1 MVGLAG
7 FAPATRDDFHAA
19 KLGLTHRMLFACL
32 YYYFGEKTFYYSFF
46 YVVIFYELGK
56 IMENHKARDDED
68 AYLSVMQRFTDNR
81 FLL

>member
-46 YVVIFYELGK
+46 CVVIFCVVGK
-56 IMENHKARDDED
+56 IMENHEARDEY
-68 AYLSVMQRFTDNR
+68 AHLSVMQRFADNR

>member
-7 FAPATRDDFHAA
+7 FAPATRDVFHAA
-19 KLGLTHRMLFACL
+19 KLGLTHRLMFACL
-32 YYYFGEKTFYYSFF
+32 YYYFGEKTCYYSFF
-46 YVVIFYELGK
+46 FVVIFCEVGK
-56 IMENHKARDDED
+56 IMENNKARDEH

>member
-32 YYYFGEKTFYYSFF
+32 YYYLGKNILLFF
-46 YVVIFYELGK
+46 FCVVIF
-56 IMENHKARDDED
+56 
-68 AYLSVMQRFTDNR
+68 V
-81 FLL
+81 

>member
-7 FAPATRDDFHAA
+7 FAPATRDRFSRCQAWLNPSNVVCLLVLLFWG
-19 KLGLTHRMLFACL
+19 KNMLL
-32 YYYFGEKTFYYSFF
+32 FF
-46 YVVIFYELGK
+46 FFVVIFCEVGK
-56 IMENHKARDDED
+56 IMENNKARDEH